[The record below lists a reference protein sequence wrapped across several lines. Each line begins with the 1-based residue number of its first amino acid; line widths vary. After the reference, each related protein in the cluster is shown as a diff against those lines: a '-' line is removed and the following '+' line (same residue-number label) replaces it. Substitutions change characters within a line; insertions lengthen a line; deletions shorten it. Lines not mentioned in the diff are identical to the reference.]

1 MERSARRNGEVLV
14 KLKVLHEYWAVAG
27 GMPYDLTNTSKK
39 PGDLSFL
46 KNPKDKKRFL
56 HWMKGTPKRAAK

>member
-1 MERSARRNGEVLV
+1 MV